1 MKTPAFVQ
9 RAMKAMGM
17 KKGDTVEKVV
27 AENKA
32 MLKKENDAINNF
44 NKKVYENKKN
54 NLEKVAN
61 IVKKH
66 ENMKRKKKLNRN

>member
-54 NLEKVAN
+54 NLE
-61 IVKKH
+61 
-66 ENMKRKKKLNRN
+66 